1 MNGILLATPAHLAT
15 TMDAAL
21 RQNQTN
27 QMTGAESYLRL
38 EAAVRSRDRLA
49 PEEEA
54 QNDAC
59 LSLGLRSRDRL
70 FMSNKWGQAFKSE
83 RPRSELDLR
92 CESHLGIRR
101 VRIRRPRVA
110 DRATG

>member
-27 QMTGAESYLRL
+27 PMTGAESYLRL

-49 PEEEA
+49 PEEES
-54 QNDAC
+54 QMMPVC
-59 LSLGLRSRDRL
+59 RSASKPRPL
-70 FMSNKWGQAFKSE
+70 FHQ
-83 RPRSELDLR
+83 
-92 CESHLGIRR
+92 
-101 VRIRRPRVA
+101 
-110 DRATG
+110 